1 MEAVDNTK
9 VVLVDDHK
17 LFREGMLEL
26 VNGFKGYEVIWEAA
40 HGKELLEKL
49 ATEGLPDIILLDIS
63 MPVMDGFETV
73 RWLGKQYPGI
83 KILVL
88 SMIKDDESVLRLLKS
103 GVNGYLL
110 KNADSSELH
119 AALRAIRKNGCY
131 FTDGINEAMVRSFS
145 RKKEP
150 AGKLSEKEIEFLKL
164 ICTDLPYKSFH
175 MHMDVTERDTEY
187 MRTKLFKKLEVNSR
201 VGLVLY
207 AIRQGIFRVE

>member
-1 MEAVDNTK
+1 MAAIDNTK

-17 LFREGMLEL
+17 LFREGMKEL
-26 VNGFKGYEVIWEAA
+26 VSGFKGYEVIWEAA
-40 HGKELLEKL
+40 NGKELLEKFP
-49 ATEGLPDIILLDIS
+49 AEVLPDIILLDIN

-73 RWLGKQYPGI
+73 RWLGKQYPDI

-119 AALRAIRKNGCY
+119 AALRAIKKNGSY
-131 FTDGINEAMVRSFS
+131 FTEGVNDAMVRSFS

-164 ICTDLPYKSFH
+164 ICTDLPYKSFPI
-175 MHMDVTERDTEY
+175 HMDVSERDIEY
-187 MRTKLFKKLEVNSR
+187 MRNRLFRKLEVNSR
-201 VGLVLY
+201 VGLVVY